1 VTFTLVGHR
10 GAMGLEPENTLRS
23 FLRAEQE
30 GADEIELDL
39 WLSKDGQLVI
49 LHDGNVERTTNG
61 TGDVAAM
68 TLAEIKQLDA
78 GLGETVPTFDEVLDA
93 AALPIQAEIKTTG
106 AARAVIDTI
115 RDRGLLDRIT
125 VTSFHADILAAAKE
139 YLPDV
144 RTGLIYSGAPADSV
158 AVAKSL
164 GAGLL
169 CLGFRALDA
178 ELVEQ
183 AHRKDLR
190 VIAWPVN
197 DADRLATVREI
208 GVDGV
213 TTDYP
218 GLLREA
224 LTSGVS

>member
-1 VTFTLVGHR
+1 VTFTVVGHR

-23 FLRAEQE
+23 FLRAERE

-39 WLSKDGQLVI
+39 WLSKDGHLVI

-61 TGDVAAM
+61 AGDVAGM

-93 AALPIQAEIKTTG
+93 VTLPIQAEIKTMD
-106 AARAVIDTI
+106 AARAAIDTI

-125 VTSFHADILAAAKE
+125 VTSFQADVLSVAKE

-144 RTGLIYSGAPADSV
+144 RTGLIYSGAPAESV
-158 AVAKSL
+158 EAGTSL
-164 GAGLL
+164 GASIL
-169 CLGFRALDA
+169 CPGIGKLGP

-183 AHRKDLR
+183 AHEAGLG
-190 VIAWPVN
+190 VFTWPVN
-197 DADRLATVREI
+197 DADMLTKAREL

-218 GLLREA
+218 DVIRGA
-224 LTSGVS
+224 LGSGVS

>member
-1 VTFTLVGHR
+1 MTFTLVGHR

-23 FLRAEQE
+23 FLRAERE

-39 WLSKDGQLVI
+39 WLSKDRQLVI

-93 AALPIQAEIKTTG
+93 VELPIQAEIKTTD

-115 RDRGLLDRIT
+115 RDRRLLDRII

-158 AVAKSL
+158 EVAKSL

-169 CLGFRALDA
+169 CLGFGKLEA

-183 AHRKDLR
+183 AHREDLG

-197 DADRLATVREI
+197 DTERLAAAREI

-213 TTDYP
+213 TTDFP

-224 LTSGVS
+224 LGSGVS

>member
-1 VTFTLVGHR
+1 MTLTLVGHR

-93 AALPIQAEIKTTG
+93 VELPIQAEIKTTA

-115 RDRGLLDRIT
+115 RDRRLLDRIT

-144 RTGLIYSGAPADSV
+144 RTGLIYSGAPTDSV
-158 AVAKSL
+158 EVAKSL
-164 GAGLL
+164 DAGLL
-169 CLGFRALDA
+169 CLGIGTLSL

-183 AHRKDLR
+183 AHQADLG

-197 DADRLATVREI
+197 DTERLASAREI

-224 LTSGVS
+224 LASGVS